1 MKNTTYGTFNTPH
14 AAINIAFVGSSC
26 SGKSS
31 VLTLLKKWCSTD
43 SQWSVHFIEEAAT
56 EILEQD
62 RNLKN
67 SSLEFQKKVLELQ
80 RTKETASLSKIE
92 TGKRKLLLCDRA
104 IADAFVYQPREASD
118 ILGGM
123 TLNDALMRYQY
134 CFYFLPY
141 YTANTKSGNTLRC
154 ETTVEEIS
162 ALENRTRAVYMNHK
176 QLYFI
181 PSFDS
186 VDERAAYVKK
196 LINSLLGENVF
207 SHLIN

>member
-1 MKNTTYGTFNTPH
+1 MKNTNEKLAST
-14 AAINIAFVGSSC
+14 IKIAFVGSSC

-43 SQWSVHFIEEAAT
+43 DSQWSVHFITEAAT

-80 RTKETASLSKIE
+80 RTKETAALSKIE
-92 TGKRKLLLCDRA
+92 IGKRKLLLCDRA

-123 TLNDALMRYQY
+123 TLTDTLTCYQY

-141 YTANTKSGNTLRC
+141 YTPNTKSGNTVRC
-154 ETTVEEIS
+154 EGTVKEIS
-162 ALENRTRAVYMNHK
+162 ELESRTRAVYMNHK